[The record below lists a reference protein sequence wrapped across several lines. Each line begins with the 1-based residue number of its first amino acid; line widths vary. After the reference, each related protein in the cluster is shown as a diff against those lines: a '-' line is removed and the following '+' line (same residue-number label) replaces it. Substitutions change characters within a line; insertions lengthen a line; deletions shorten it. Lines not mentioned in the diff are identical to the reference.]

1 MRFNGVLLTVLF
13 SIWIAIMPKNTA
25 RLLADPALL
34 ELEANILLKRFS
46 PQLKKQA
53 TQSWP
58 QFQQRLQQQLPRLL
72 SLYLQLYGE
81 QYDCYYQLEQLLL
94 QLAKSVAQRPAYL
107 QAEDEQPHPWF
118 QENNALG
125 AACYVDLFAG
135 DFEGL
140 SQRIPYLQQTG
151 INYLHLMPL
160 FKAPEPH
167 SDGGYAVSDYR
178 CTMPQLGTMPQLA
191 TLMQQLHQHG
201 IRPVLD
207 FVFNHTSDEHQWA
220 LQAKAGVAAY
230 RDFYFFLTEQQ
241 RDQYAPTLRE
251 IFPEIRRGCFTR
263 DDSSG
268 LWIWTTFNSFQW
280 DLNYA
285 NPAVF
290 NAMSAEML
298 FLANQGAAV
307 LRLDA
312 LAFVWKQ
319 AGTSCENLPKAH
331 LLIQAFNTVARIA
344 APALQFKSEAIV
356 HPDEVVKY
364 IAPEECQL
372 SYNPLLMALL
382 WNSLATRK
390 TRLLTESLR
399 RRFAI
404 SPACS
409 WVNYIRCHDDIGW
422 TFDDEVAWQLG
433 INPHHHRQFLNQFYT
448 GQFAGSF
455 ASGVPF
461 QQNPL
466 TGDCRVAGMLA
477 SLAGVEQAQLQHNE
491 QHLSH
496 ALARIYLLN
505 SIILSIG
512 GLPLL
517 YMGDELGLLND
528 YSYQQ
533 VPAKKDDSR
542 WVNRVRV
549 TDSQLAAATD
559 PQQLSGIIYAQLQHL
574 IKTRSRL
581 AVLGAGSTNILPNQ
595 QPHLFCYQRELGSE
609 QLLCLVNFSEFRQ
622 QTELLPANNWQDEL
636 TGERYQGTQLW
647 LQPYQVLWLTAGG

>member
-1 MRFNGVLLTVLF
+1 MPQYLTRSMTAEPTQLAHF
-13 SIWIAIMPKNTA
+13 SDAILKRYSSSLKTLAKGRWP
-25 RLLADPALL
+25 LLA
-34 ELEANILLKRFS
+34 E
-46 PQLKKQA
+46 
-53 TQSWP
+53 
-58 QFQQRLQQQLPRLL
+58 RLRQQLPSLL
-72 SLYLQLYGE
+72 ALYLPLYGARF
-81 QYDCYYQLEQLLL
+81 DAYYHLEQLLKI
-94 QLAKSVAQRPAYL
+94 LAKAIAQRPDYL
-107 QAEDEQPHPWF
+107 LAEDAAPQDWHQSEQ
-118 QENNALG
+118 ALG
-125 AACYVDLFAG
+125 SACYVDLFAG
-135 DFEGL
+135 DFLGL
-140 SQRIPYLQQTG
+140 KQRIPYLQQTG

-160 FKAPEPH
+160 FKAPEPN

-178 CTMPQLGTMPQLA
+178 ATMPKLGTMTELA
-191 TLMQQLHQHG
+191 DLMQSLHQHG

-207 FVFNHTSDEHQWA
+207 FVFNHTSDEHRWA
-220 LQAKAGVAAY
+220 QKAKAGDTEY
-230 RDFYFFLTEQQ
+230 QDYYFFFDEAE
-241 RDQYAPTLRE
+241 RDRYAPYLRE

-263 DDSSG
+263 EANSG
-268 LWIWTTFNSFQW
+268 RWVWTTFNSFQW

-290 NAMSAEML
+290 NAMAEEML

-312 LAFVWKQ
+312 LAFVWKE
-319 AGTSCENLPKAH
+319 AGTNCENLPLAH
-331 LLIQAFNTVARIA
+331 TLIRAFNQVARIA
-344 APALQFKSEAIV
+344 APSLQFKSEAIV

-390 TRLLTESLR
+390 TRLLTESLQ

-404 SPACS
+404 DPHCS

-422 TFDDEVAWQLG
+422 TFDDNVAWQLG
-433 INPHHHRQFLNQFYT
+433 INPEHHRQFLNQFYT

-461 QQNPL
+461 QQNPQ

-477 SLAGVEQAQLQHNE
+477 SLTGVEQALKTGNSAHLQ
-491 QHLSH
+491 H

-505 SIILSIG
+505 SVILSIG

-533 VPAKKDDSR
+533 DAAKKDDSR
-542 WVNRVRV
+542 WVNRVAV
-549 TDSQLAAATD
+549 NEQQLKSATDSTKLSGKIY
-559 PQQLSGIIYAQLQHL
+559 QQLQQLLGVRRRLPLLGQG
-574 IKTRSRL
+574 KTEIL
-581 AVLGAGSTNILPNQ
+581 ASAN
-595 QPHLFCYQRELGSE
+595 PHLFSYRRYQDQQS
-609 QLLCLVNFSEFRQ
+609 LLCVVNFSEHS
-622 QTELLPANNWQDEL
+622 QTLAMPASSQWRDEL
-636 TGERYQGTQLW
+636 SGSLYQGARLE
-647 LQPYQVLWLTAGG
+647 LQPYQVLWLTAL